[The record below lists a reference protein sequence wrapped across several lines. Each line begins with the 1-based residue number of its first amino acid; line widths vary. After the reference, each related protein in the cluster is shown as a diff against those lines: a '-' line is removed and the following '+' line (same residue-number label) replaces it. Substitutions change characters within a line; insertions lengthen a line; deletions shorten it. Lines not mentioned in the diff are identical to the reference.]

1 MSNGREAQDMK
12 EDVMNKSCYTIEQL
26 FLVQL
31 AKNMTN
37 VITHPTGITAVAGDS
52 TTLHLR

>member
-1 MSNGREAQDMK
+1 MK

-31 AKNMTN
+31 AKDMTS
-37 VITHPTGITAVAGDS
+37 VITQPTGITTVAGDS
-52 TTLHLR
+52 TTLH